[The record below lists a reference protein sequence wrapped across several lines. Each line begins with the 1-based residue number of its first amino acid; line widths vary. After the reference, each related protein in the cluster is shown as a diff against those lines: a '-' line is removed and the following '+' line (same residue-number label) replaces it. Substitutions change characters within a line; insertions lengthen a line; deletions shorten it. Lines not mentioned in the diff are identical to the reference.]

1 MIMKKIFCFLAASLL
16 VLASC
21 QKEKLDGAA
30 PVVAFDQE
38 SVEAIIDADLTISG
52 VITAENGIAE
62 FSIVNEAYGIDR
74 HESYSARYQPAE
86 FSFQTDFSVPAGL
99 KTDQQ
104 IVVTVKDAAGL
115 TCNASIDVKFLVD
128 STNPTVE
135 LASSALIFPDAT
147 SGKVDYSLAAT
158 ISDNQELDC
167 ITIEC
172 AALNLNH
179 RETLYGSSADYA
191 YTIEGIT
198 DGEYSIDVKVYD
210 KTGNHTDNTVA
221 LKAVTDS
228 EDPVLTL
235 ESGNPVSE
243 ILGDGETYTYKFKAT
258 VSDNFQ
264 LGALKLMLITPD
276 WATTYETY
284 DVDLSGKASETVEHD
299 FVISSRGS
307 YQIYYYLSDIST
319 SVQSWGND
327 IDGYIDIT
335 LSSADSDA
343 PFAECLSPLCVA
355 FGSSYTLDLKF
366 TDESGIDENAWP
378 KITVY
383 NENGT
388 QPTEIVDN
396 WGGWWPSLTGT
407 ECTVSQPLTFTEAG
421 TYKVWIDPLKDLVGN
436 TSDGAE
442 WFEIYVLESPDV
454 VGPKVRM
461 NNPAKGKV
469 GETLT
474 LSLTVGDVTG
484 IDVNVWPKVTVYNEN
499 GTEPTEIK
507 DNWDGW
513 WPTLEGTDCTVT
525 FNLTF
530 TEAGTYK
537 VWIDALKDTLGN
549 ETPEAEWFT
558 ITVN

>member
-1 MIMKKIFCFLAASLL
+1 MKKIFCFLAAPLL
-16 VLASC
+16 LLTVSC
-21 QKEKLDGAA
+21 QKEKLEGAA
-30 PVVAFDQE
+30 PLVSFDQE
-38 SVEAIIDADLTISG
+38 SVEAIIDADLRISG
-52 VITAENGIAE
+52 TITAENGIAE

-74 HESYSARYQPAE
+74 HESFSKGYQPAE
-86 FSFQTDFSVPAGL
+86 FAFRTEFSVPAGL

-104 IVVTVKDAAGL
+104 ITVTVKDAAGL
-115 TCNASIDVKFLVD
+115 SCTASIDVKFLVD
-128 STNPTVE
+128 STNPSVE
-135 LASSALIFPDAT
+135 MTSSALIFPDAT
-147 SGKVDYSLAAT
+147 SGKADYSLAAA
-158 ISDNQELDC
+158 ISDNQELDY
-167 ITIEC
+167 ITVEC
-172 AALNLNH
+172 SALSLNH
-179 RETLYGSSADYA
+179 RETLYGSTADYA
-191 YTIEGIT
+191 YTIEGIS

-210 KTGNHTDNTVA
+210 KTGNHTDKTVA
-221 LKAVTDS
+221 LKAVLDT
-228 EDPVLTL
+228 EDPALSLSSENPVAQTL
-235 ESGNPVSE
+235 E
-243 ILGDGETYTYKFKAT
+243 DGETYTYKFRAV

-284 DVDLSGKASETVEHD
+284 EVDLSGKSSETVEHD

-307 YQIYYYLSDIST
+307 YRIYYYLNDISS

-327 IDGYIDIT
+327 IEGYIDIS
-335 LSSADSDA
+335 LSGSDSDA
-343 PFAECLSPLCVA
+343 PFVECLSPLCVA
-355 FGSSYTLDLKF
+355 FGSTYTLNLKF
-366 TDESGIDENAWP
+366 TDASGIDESVWP

-388 QPTEIVDN
+388 QPTEIADN

-407 ECTVSQPLTFTEAG
+407 ECTVSQTLTFTEAG
-421 TYKVWIDPLKDLVGN
+421 TYKVWTDPLKDLAGN
-436 TSDGAE
+436 ASEGVE
-442 WFEIYVLESPDV
+442 RFEIYVLESPDA

-474 LSLTVGDVTG
+474 LSLTVGDITG
-484 IDVNVWPKVTVYNEN
+484 IDANVWPKVTVYNEN
-499 GTEPTEIK
+499 GTQPTEIA
-507 DNWDGW
+507 DNWGGW
-513 WPTLEGTDCTVT
+513 WPALEGTDCTVT

-549 ETPEAEWFT
+549 ETPGAEWFT